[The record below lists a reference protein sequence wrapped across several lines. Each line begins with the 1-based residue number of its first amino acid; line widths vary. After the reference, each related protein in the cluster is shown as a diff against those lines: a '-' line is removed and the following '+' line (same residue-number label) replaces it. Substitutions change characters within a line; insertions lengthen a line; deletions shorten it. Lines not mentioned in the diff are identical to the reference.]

1 MQKTIRWVTLACLFI
16 IPFLPLVVYNG
27 FFFPFITGKNF
38 AFRILVEIA
47 FAGWVLLA
55 LADKK
60 YRPRWSWTFV
70 LFGALVVWMAVADA
84 LAVNPA
90 KAFMSNFERMDGWV
104 TLIHLF
110 AFFVVAG
117 AVLGADKLWRKWW
130 LTFLAG
136 ATLVCIYA
144 VFQVAGVFAIHQGGV
159 RVDATFGNAEY
170 LAAYLLF
177 TIAVSLWQAFES
189 KKVWMRWLLYALTI
203 LELII
208 LYYTA
213 TRGAI
218 LGLVGAAI
226 LGSVLW
232 MIESGKRGRRFAAAA
247 LIALVVISGGFY
259 LVRNSSFVQNDPTL
273 ARIASISLASG
284 ATRFTIWHMALEG
297 VAARPVTGW
306 GQEGFN
312 YVFNQYYEPSLY
324 GQEQWFDRAHDIFL
338 DWMVAG
344 GIPAFL
350 LFVAL
355 LVATVIALY
364 RADVTRTERVMLI
377 SALAAYAFQG
387 LFVFDNLFT
396 YVPLAAILAMA
407 HIASSKPIKQIDEP
421 AVISEQ
427 NLMTLALPIIVVI
440 LVVVLWFVNVPG
452 MEAAGDIITAI
463 TPGATVEDNIAA
475 FKQAYADGSFANQE
489 ITEQLMSFTESVVQN
504 ASVSTSD
511 KEALFG
517 YAVQQS
523 QALVAQIPKDAR
535 IRLEFALLLRSG
547 GDYADALVQ
556 SGIAE
561 KLSPTKQTIIIEEG
575 VEEWQAGNLT
585 AAAADFNRAYQLD
598 TSFQTAA
605 AYDAAGE
612 IANGN
617 INGGKTLLQQT
628 FGTTTVDQDPVLLA
642 YYQAKDFSD
651 FIAVWRLRVIDEDNS
666 ADAEFGLAAALADS
680 GDTADAK
687 AEIETAISQ
696 HPDAAS
702 EGAAMLSEMASST
715 GQ

>member
-47 FAGWVLLA
+47 FAGWVYLA

-60 YRPRWSWTFV
+60 YRPQWSWTFV
-70 LFGALVVWMAVADA
+70 LFTALVIWMAIADIF
-84 LAVNPA
+84 AVNPA
-90 KAFMSNFERMDGWV
+90 KAFMSNFERMDGWI
-104 TLIHLF
+104 TLVHLF

-144 VFQVAGVFAIHQGGV
+144 VFQVLGVFAIHQGGV

-177 TIAVSLWQAFES
+177 TIAVSLWQALES
-189 KKVWMRWLLYALTI
+189 KKKWLRYSLYVLVL
-203 LELII
+203 LELVI

-226 LGSVLW
+226 LGALLW
-232 MIESGKRGRRFAAAA
+232 MIEAGKRGRRFAAGA
-247 LIALVVISGGFY
+247 LIALIVISGGFY

-306 GQEGFN
+306 GEEGFN

-355 LVATVIALY
+355 LTVTVIALY
-364 RADVTRTERVMLI
+364 RANVSRTERVMLI

-407 HIASSKPIKQIDEP
+407 HVASSRPIKQVDGP
-421 AVISEQ
+421 GPVSEQ
-427 NLMTLALPIIVVI
+427 NLTTLALPIIVVV
-440 LVVVLWFVNVPG
+440 LALVLWFVNVPG
-452 MEAAGDIITAI
+452 IRAAGDLITAI
-463 TPGATVEDNIAA
+463 TPAANAQDTITA
-475 FKQAYADGSFANQE
+475 FKQAYGDGSFANQE
-489 ITEQLMSFTESVVQN
+489 ITEQLMSYTESFVQSQG
-504 ASVSTSD
+504 ASNSD
-511 KEALFG
+511 KQMLFE

-523 QALVAQIPKDAR
+523 QALIVQIPRDAR
-535 IRLEFALLLRSG
+535 IRLEYALLLRAG
-547 GDYADALVQ
+547 GDYTDALVQ
-556 SGIAE
+556 SGVAQS
-561 KLSPTKQTIIIEEG
+561 LSPQKQTIMIEEG
-575 VEEWQAGNLT
+575 VEEWQAGNLK
-585 AAAADFNRAYQLD
+585 AAATFFDQAYKLD

-617 INGGKTLLQQT
+617 VAGGKALLTQS

-642 YYQAKDFSD
+642 YYQAKDFQD
-651 FIAVWRLRVIDEDNS
+651 FIAVWRQRVVDENNS

-680 GDTADAK
+680 GDIADAK
-687 AEIETAISQ
+687 TEIEAAISQ
-696 HPDAAS
+696 HPDATS
-702 EGAAMLSEMASST
+702 EGAAMLAEIASST
-715 GQ
+715 AQ